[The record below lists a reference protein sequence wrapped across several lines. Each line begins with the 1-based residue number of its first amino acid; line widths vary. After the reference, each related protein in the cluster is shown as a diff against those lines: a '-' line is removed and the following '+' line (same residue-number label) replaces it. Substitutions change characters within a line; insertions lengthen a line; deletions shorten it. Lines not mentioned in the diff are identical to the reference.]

1 MAKGLDLSGFGSQVD
16 IYLPT
21 GVQPLVC
28 IGQIMVSGETVIADL
43 NSKELARDGRKE

>member
-1 MAKGLDLSGFGSQVD
+1 MEIHSHQFMMHSVD